1 MTKLITVFGATG
13 SQGGGVA
20 NALLE
25 DSDFKVRIVTRS
37 ASSAKAKALQERGA
51 EVVEGSYD
59 DPGSLERALQGA
71 YGTYIMTQQYFEL
84 PDFDQLE
91 IKQGKA
97 VADAAKAAG
106 VQHVVF
112 SSLEDVQK
120 TAGFPCLHF
129 ETKAHIE
136 EYMRS
141 IDLPATYI
149 MFPAYYDNYLTVF
162 KPRQLEDG
170 TYELGWAME
179 GAPMQGISVPD
190 AGFAIRGIFK
200 NRAEWLGRTVGL
212 CADNITIQQHAEI
225 LSKHLAPKVFKP
237 TKMTSDA
244 FGKLPFPGAKHLGD
258 MFKFYRLGNPDRS
271 AELTR
276 QLYPGTRSLD
286 QWVQDNKE
294 TLLSV
299 LATDKT
305 AGKAQYVK

>member
-1 MTKLITVFGATG
+1 MAKLITVFGATG

-25 DSDFKVRIVTRS
+25 DPEFKVRIVTRS

-59 DPGSLERALQGA
+59 DPSSLERALQGA

-84 PDFDQLE
+84 PDWDQLE

-120 TAGFPCLHF
+120 LAGFPCLHF

-141 IDLPATYI
+141 IELPATYI

-162 KPRQLEDG
+162 KPRQVEDG
-170 TYELGWAME
+170 TYELGWTME
-179 GAPMQGISVPD
+179 GAPMQGIAVPD

-212 CADNITIQQHAEI
+212 CAENITIQEHADI

-244 FGKLPFPGAKHLGD
+244 FSKLPFPGAKHLGD

-286 QWVQDNKE
+286 QWVVDNKE
-294 TLLSV
+294 ALLNV
-299 LATDKT
+299 LASDKT